1 MCRRENRLRMAR
13 LDIINSFSAM
23 QKPLRVGLL
32 LFPGCMPAGLFAFS
46 DMLHAANRR
55 ANRMLFETHYVAL
68 RAGAI
73 ECAQGV
79 SLHVAKSLDHANLD
93 AILLPGFWAESAQ
106 QVESTIVANASL
118 ISILATRPKKLRLW
132 SYCSG
137 VCLLAASGQLN
148 EEPATVTWWL
158 AGAMAQRYEK
168 VKWQSERN
176 CIFTTRTAT
185 ASGVNGYLP
194 IANALIEQHVSPD
207 VMRDLVN
214 LMVLPRPVQP
224 HRAFQA
230 MSLIEQ
236 SSSLLRQL
244 HALVEQLPAEQ
255 ITVQRLAEQL
265 GMSERT
271 LARKVS
277 GETGIAIA
285 AYARCI
291 KLNQVSERL
300 IRTSSPVSSLST
312 ELGFSS
318 DSNLRRMFKELTS
331 LTPLEYR
338 QRFAR

>member
-1 MCRRENRLRMAR
+1 MP
-13 LDIINSFSAM
+13 
-23 QKPLRVGLL
+23 KPLRIGLL

-68 RAGAI
+68 RAGTV

-79 SLHVAKSLDHANLD
+79 SLHVARALDHANPD
-93 AILLPGFWAESAQ
+93 AVLLPGFWAESAQ
-106 QVESTIVANASL
+106 QVENTVAANASVV
-118 ISILATRPKKLRLW
+118 SFLATRPKKMQLW

-148 EEPATVTWWL
+148 DQPATVTWWL
-158 AGAMAQRYEK
+158 AEAMAQRYKK

-176 CIFTTRTAT
+176 CIVTTRTAT

-194 IANALIEQHVSPD
+194 IAQALIEQHVSPD

-255 ITVQRLAEQL
+255 ISVQRLAEQL

-277 GETGIAIA
+277 SETGVAIA

-300 IRTSSPVSSLST
+300 IRTSSSVSALSA